1 MAQNEKDNKI
11 LNENEEAKASECAEN
26 GECEAAEKKKCGCG
40 AKKCGSDREA
50 KKEKKQLSEKEAKI
64 AELEASLAQEN
75 DKHLRMMA
83 EYENFRKRAVKEK
96 EGIYTDALCD
106 TAAQLLPIIDNLE
119 RALEAESDK
128 ESSMYKGVEMVMKQC
143 NEVFTRLGISEI
155 EALGKTF
162 DPNLHNAVMHDEDPE
177 KGENE
182 ITAVFQKGYIRG
194 DKVLRYSVVK
204 VSN

>member
-1 MAQNEKDNKI
+1 MAQNEKANEI
-11 LNENEEAKASECAEN
+11 LEEVNTSGVAAE
-26 GECEAAEKKKCGCG
+26 ETEAQEKKKCGCG

-50 KKEKKQLSEKEAKI
+50 KKEKKLLSEKDAKI
-64 AELEASLAQEN
+64 AELEEKLSEEN

-83 EYENFRKRAVKEK
+83 EYENFRKRAAKEK

-119 RALEAESDK
+119 RALEAEADK

-143 NEVFTRLGISEI
+143 TEVFTKLGISEI